1 MRKLIR
7 SLMNK
12 VGYDFIKVNVHS
24 ADKAKKTVPVQVA
37 GFNILM
43 PGSNP
48 QISLYKYYPTSNSQ
62 LARLARLVQNKY
74 PDSTMA
80 DIGANVGDTIA
91 VIRSQSDIP
100 VIAIEG
106 DAFSYSFLQKNVGQF
121 KDVVIL
127 QQFLGEEKKELTVNI
142 EKDGWNNTLIP
153 NESGTRKLKIITF
166 DNLIAEK
173 NLSNR
178 NLKLIKVDT
187 EGFDTII
194 LRGCKETIS
203 KHNPVIYFEYNG
215 ENMKAIGED
224 GISTLLSF
232 KSKGYEFIHIYDCIN
247 NLILVT
253 KLDDTETI
261 RQLHEYTRKDKSMIP
276 YFDICLFHKDDV
288 NLSDAF
294 YQSEK

>member
-12 VGYDFIKVNVHS
+12 VGYDFVKINVHS
-24 ADKAKKTVPVQVA
+24 ADKTVPVQVA

-43 PGSNP
+43 PGNNP